1 MQDAATIQRL
11 QMENEALRCKLAD
24 QEQRMCEQS
33 EAVKGQ
39 EQQQVVNLEQQ
50 VDGLHSKVKDE
61 QQGKAAAVMVSSQH
75 SGYQQVLQKLPYCLL
90 SCLHVTT
97 VIVTIRKYACVRLVT
112 IVMKL
117 QH

>member
-50 VDGLHSKVKDE
+50 VDGLHSKLKDE
-61 QQGKAAAVMVSSQH
+61 QKGKEAAVKVSSQH
-75 SGYQQVLQKLPYCLL
+75 RSHQLLLQKLPTGC
-90 SCLHVTT
+90 CH
-97 VIVTIRKYACVRLVT
+97 TI
-112 IVMKL
+112 I
-117 QH
+117 